1 MKDHI
6 QKIILALPAYAINN
20 EYDLNSIIMVA
31 NDLYN
36 KNWTLDDIISF
47 LYCMEEVNP
56 LLDEEIALTR
66 MKRLDIKYSNI
77 K

>member
-6 QKIILALPAYAINN
+6 QKIILALPAYVINN

>member
-6 QKIILALPAYAINN
+6 QKIILALPAYVINN

-56 LLDEEIALTR
+56 MLDEEIALTR